1 MKQVANLNQIVAV
14 AINLKNTTLRLLN
27 LGRFRRNGGRIASGT
42 KVAFTPVSLVGFT
55 GIAIIV
61 DVFEDADYIP
71 NPRDYYGLE
80 NPQNIQLAINNTD
93 DMMSPYYIELYDDEY

>member
-1 MKQVANLNQIVAV
+1 MFKIFFLTLVYGAIGYGMYGISKLLIIFIRALFSGPQAAETPV
-14 AINLKNTTLRLLN
+14 AIN
-27 LGRFRRNGGRIASGT
+27 
-42 KVAFTPVSLVGFT
+42 TPV
-55 GIAIIV
+55 IV

-80 NPQNIQLAINNTD
+80 NSQNIQLAINNTD

>member
-1 MKQVANLNQIVAV
+1 MFKIFFLTLVYGAIGYGMYGISKFLIIFIRALFSRPQATETPV
-14 AINLKNTTLRLLN
+14 AIN
-27 LGRFRRNGGRIASGT
+27 
-42 KVAFTPVSLVGFT
+42 TPV
-55 GIAIIV
+55 IV